1 MEGRFSIKEKMPRHA
16 AGNNHDLKL
25 TNENFICR
33 SLLFE
38 KKCPVNVS
46 ITPVKKSSAQKY
58 QFMIVW
64 ENLVPEKLVEVA
76 ANEEP
81 GIFLDIKL

>member
-1 MEGRFSIKEKMPRHA
+1 MEGRLSIKEKKLRHA

-38 KKCPVNVS
+38 KKKCPVNVS
-46 ITPVKKSSAQKY
+46 ITPVKNRMLKNT
-58 QFMIVW
+58 
-64 ENLVPEKLVEVA
+64 NLLLYLQLGA
-76 ANEEP
+76 FDGRG
-81 GIFLDIKL
+81 GIDHNITI